1 MSLWLKG
8 WAINH
13 EQDGTL
19 QYKWSTRASD
29 KLKQLALDVLTKAPI
44 LPEAHAELEPSCNK
58 HVCIEDNKEN
68 HVRQPIFQIAGGPH
82 ITKVTKK
89 ISEWKQAH
97 V

>member
-1 MSLWLKG
+1 MEYKG
-8 WAINH
+8 FRQT
-13 EQDGTL
+13 ET
-19 QYKWSTRASD
+19 ASFGCFD
-29 KLKQLALDVLTKAPI
+29 EAPI

-82 ITKVTKK
+82 ITKVTKNF
-89 ISEWKQAH
+89 SEWKQAH